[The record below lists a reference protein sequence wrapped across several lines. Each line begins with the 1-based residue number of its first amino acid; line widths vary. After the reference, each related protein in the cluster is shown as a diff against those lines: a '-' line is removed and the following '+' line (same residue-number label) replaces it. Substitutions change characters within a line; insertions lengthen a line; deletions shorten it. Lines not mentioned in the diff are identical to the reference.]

1 MNFTSI
7 DNFYT
12 VYWLFGSMKDNVRI
26 RKQKQEILRT
36 FRIVVAA
43 VIVKEGSV
51 LLLQRKDDEEVY
63 PGLWELTGEKCE
75 FNETSIK
82 ALVREVKEETG
93 LSIVV
98 ERPISVFE
106 YVVETLN
113 EIRDTTQINFLTR
126 PTDLQE
132 TIQVNNK
139 EHQAVHWFTKKEL
152 FSL

>member
-1 MNFTSI
+1 MLEYENKNKKF
-7 DNFYT
+7 
-12 VYWLFGSMKDNVRI
+12 
-26 RKQKQEILRT
+26 LRT

-43 VIVKEGSV
+43 VIVREGSV
-51 LLLQRKDDEEVY
+51 LLLQRKDDKEVY
-63 PGLWELTGEKCE
+63 PGLWELTSGKCE
-75 FNETSIK
+75 FNKTSIK
-82 ALVREVKEETG
+82 ALVREIKDETG

-139 EHQAVHWFTKKEL
+139 EHQAVHWFIKKEL